1 MWVKLFLALLSVLPL
16 SVLHVLGGWLGRF
29 VARFD
34 KRYGARLANNAAQAG
49 FTSRQFARDSAAHM
63 GRSVLELAHI
73 WTWRIDAL
81 LPKVKVTGWEAV
93 QKIQDSGQ
101 GVLMLTPHIGA
112 FELLS
117 LWIGQRALFTAMYRP
132 PKQAMIAEA
141 MLSGRQKYQVKMAS
155 ADVKGIRTMLRALKN
170 GELVGL
176 LPDQVPNAQGDAVLV
191 DVFGAPAWTMTL
203 PSKLLR
209 QTGAALVIMSARRVS
224 APHRYEID
232 FQVVEFVPSLD
243 MAADAAR
250 VNELMAS
257 VIHRAPEQ
265 YLWGYN
271 RYKGVPDVTK
281 SEGKADADV

>member
-1 MWVKLFLALLSVLPL
+1 
-16 SVLHVLGGWLGRF
+16 
-29 VARFD
+29 
-34 KRYGARLANNAAQAG
+34 
-49 FTSRQFARDSAAHM
+49 M

-93 QKIQDSGQ
+93 QKVQDSGL

-117 LWIGQRALFTAMYRP
+117 LWIGQRAPFTAMYRP

-155 ADVKGIRTMLRALKN
+155 ADVKGIRAMLRALKN

-176 LPDQVPNAQGDAVLV
+176 LPDQVPNTQGDAVLV

-209 QTGAALVIMSARRVS
+209 QTGAALVTMSARRVS
-224 APHRYEID
+224 ASHRYEID
-232 FQVVEFVPSLD
+232 FQVVEFIPTSD
-243 MAADAAR
+243 MAVDATR
-250 VNELMAS
+250 VNELMAE
-257 VIHRAPEQ
+257 VIRQAPEQ

-271 RYKGVPDVTK
+271 RYKGVPKVLTSEENAHVDV
-281 SEGKADADV
+281 